1 MRLDKYIAEAM
12 QIARKES
19 RIQIQKG
26 RVSVDGTV
34 CKKIDT
40 QVSDESIVE
49 HEGQPLSRTQF
60 VYLMLNKP
68 KGVVSV
74 STSPRDTTVVDLL
87 EGEFPRR
94 QLFPAGR
101 LDKASTGFVL
111 ITDDGVFAH
120 EILSPRHHVPKE
132 YTVEIDTPLTARMRD
147 GFAGGVKLADG
158 NVMSPAKVWSI
169 SEDDLTVKVILQQ
182 GVYHQIKRM
191 FGVFEVGVNELHRD
205 AIGGLALDE
214 TLAEGEWRA
223 LTQEELAEI
232 TKGVFA

>member
-1 MRLDKYIAEAM
+1 MRLDKYIAEAL

-40 QVSDESIVE
+40 QVTDESDVSY
-49 HEGQPLSRTQF
+49 EGQSLARTEF
-60 VYLMLNKP
+60 VYLMMNKP
-68 KGVVSV
+68 KGIVSV
-74 STSPRDTTVVDLL
+74 STSPRDTTVIDLVKA
-87 EGEFPRR
+87 EYPRR

-132 YTVEIDTPLTARMRD
+132 YTVVIDTPLTARMRD

-169 SEDDLTVKVILQQ
+169 SEDNLTVKVILQQ

-205 AIGGLALDE
+205 GIGGLSLDE
-214 TLAEGEWRA
+214 NLAEGEWRP
-223 LTQEELAEI
+223 LTQGELENI
-232 TKGVFA
+232 TKAVF

>member
-26 RVSVDGTV
+26 RVSVDGVV

-40 QVSDESIVE
+40 QVTDENEVA
-49 HEGQPLSRTQF
+49 HEGQSLSRTEF

-74 STSPRDTTVVDLL
+74 STSSRDTTVVDLVAQDY
-87 EGEFPRR
+87 PRR

-132 YTVEIDTPLTARMRD
+132 YTVELDAPLTPRMRD

-158 NVMSPAKVWSI
+158 SVMSPAKVWSI
-169 SEDDLTVKVILQQ
+169 SDDNLTVKVILQQ

-191 FGVFEVGVNELHRD
+191 FGVFDVGVNELHRD
-205 AIGGLALDE
+205 SIGGLALDE
-214 TLAEGEWRA
+214 TLALGEWRV
-223 LTQEELAEI
+223 LTKEELEEI
-232 TKGVFA
+232 TKAVF

>member
-1 MRLDKYIAEAM
+1 MRLDKYIAEAL

-26 RVSVDGTV
+26 RVSVDGSI

-40 QVSDESIVE
+40 QVTDENDVAY
-49 HEGQPLSRTQF
+49 EGESLTRTDF
-60 VYLMLNKP
+60 VYLMMNKP

-74 STSPRDTTVVDLL
+74 STCARDTTVIDLVKA
-87 EGEFPRR
+87 EYPRR

-132 YTVEIDTPLTARMRD
+132 YTVELDAPLTARMRD

-169 SEDDLTVKVILQQ
+169 SEDNLTVKVILQQ

-205 AIGGLALDE
+205 GIGGLTLDE

-223 LTQEELAEI
+223 LTETELAEI
-232 TKGVFA
+232 TKAVF

>member
-1 MRLDKYIAEAM
+1 MRLDKYIAEAL

-19 RIQIQKG
+19 RIQILKG
-26 RVSVDGTV
+26 RVSVDGVV

-40 QVSDESIVE
+40 QVSDESAVE
-49 HEGQPLSRTQF
+49 YEGQSLARTTF

-74 STSPRDTTVVDLL
+74 SSCRRDVTVVDLL

-111 ITDDGVFAH
+111 ITDDGAFAH

-132 YTVEIDTPLTARMRD
+132 YTVELDAPLTARMRD

-158 NVMSPAKVWSI
+158 SVMSPAKVWSI
-169 SEDDLTVKVILQQ
+169 SEDNLTVKVILQQ

-223 LTQEELAEI
+223 LTEAELAKI
-232 TKGVFA
+232 TKAVFE